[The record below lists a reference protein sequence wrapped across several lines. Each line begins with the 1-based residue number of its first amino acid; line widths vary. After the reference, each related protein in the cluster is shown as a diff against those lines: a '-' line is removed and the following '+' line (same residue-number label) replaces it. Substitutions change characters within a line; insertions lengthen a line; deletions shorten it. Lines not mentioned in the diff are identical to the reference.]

1 MTHPEAVSD
10 AKALIRHLRL
20 RGRLVRRR
28 GKEPGSPP
36 GTLVHTG
43 ERRVESMALQTFQ
56 YGGATVSE
64 SAPTKVAEC
73 FPFAGAPLVTWLN
86 VDGLHDVQ
94 LIREIGERAGLHPL
108 VVEDVLSTG
117 QRPKVEDYDKQLFI
131 VVRSLSWDEQREEI
145 EEEQLS
151 IVLGDHYVIS
161 FQEQPGDEFDPIR
174 ARIRN
179 GKGAIRT
186 RGADYLA
193 YQLIDA
199 IVDEYFTLLEKVG
212 DRLAELE
219 NEVMTRPDQATIHE
233 IHHLKRELLVMRK
246 AVWPARDLLNSL
258 IRDDCS
264 LVSDH
269 TRIFLRD
276 AYDHAVQVI
285 DTLETMRDLVS
296 GLIDLYLSSVSNRL
310 NEVMKLLTMIATI
323 FIPLTFIAGV
333 YGMNFDTM
341 PELRWRW
348 GYPLVMGIMA
358 AIGVGMLL
366 WFRRKSWL

>member
-1 MTHPEAVSD
+1 
-10 AKALIRHLRL
+10 
-20 RGRLVRRR
+20 
-28 GKEPGSPP
+28 
-36 GTLVHTG
+36 
-43 ERRVESMALQTFQ
+43 MALQIFQ
-56 YGGATVSE
+56 YGATSVSE
-64 SAPTKVAEC
+64 RQPANVAEC

-86 VDGLHDVQ
+86 VDGLHDVP
-94 LIREIGERAGLHPL
+94 LIREIGERAALHPL

-117 QRPKVEDYDKQLFI
+117 QRPKVEDYDRQLFI
-131 VVRSLSWDEQREEI
+131 VLRSLTWDGKREEI

-161 FQEQPGDEFDPIR
+161 FQEQPGDEFDPVR

-199 IVDEYFTLLEKVG
+199 MVDEYFTVLERVG
-212 DRLAELE
+212 DRLGDLE

-246 AVWPARDLLNSL
+246 AVWPARDLLNAL
-258 IRDDCS
+258 IRDECG
-264 LVSDH
+264 LVSDN

-310 NEVMKLLTMIATI
+310 NEVMKLLTIIATI
-323 FIPLTFIAGV
+323 FIPLTFVAGV
-333 YGMNFDTM
+333 YGMNFDVM

-348 GYPLVMGIMA
+348 GYPAVMALMA
-358 AIGVGMLL
+358 AIGLGMLA